1 MGLVKVHVDSKGIID
16 ALWRGER
23 KCVDPKAGDTDL
35 RIKMLEELHLF
46 MSKEILMEV
55 EHVKTA
61 WRKHFEKFVTERNEK
76 ADGWQTQ
83 KHRRSAR
90 DFAVRG
96 QLSLLNGGMEGL
108 WRAQAEAKRKLGF
121 RG

>member
-1 MGLVKVHVDSKGIID
+1 MVQLDRDGELGFLSEIYGAMEAEFEAQRTIKRTELTTFLFLQKKMMGLVKVHVDSKGIID

-23 KCVDPKAGDTDL
+23 KCVDPKAGDADL

-61 WRKHFEKFVTERNEK
+61 
-76 ADGWQTQ
+76 
-83 KHRRSAR
+83 
-90 DFAVRG
+90 
-96 QLSLLNGGMEGL
+96 
-108 WRAQAEAKRKLGF
+108 
-121 RG
+121 